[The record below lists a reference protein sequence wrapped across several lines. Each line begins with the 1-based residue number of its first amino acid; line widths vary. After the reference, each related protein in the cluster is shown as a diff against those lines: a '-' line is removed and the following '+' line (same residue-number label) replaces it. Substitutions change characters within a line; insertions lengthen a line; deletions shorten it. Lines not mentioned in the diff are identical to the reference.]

1 MLEIN
6 DRQRM
11 FVDELFL
18 NGFNRVKAYS
28 TVYPDCKGKSVAPA
42 ICQIMKKPHVKEY
55 YNDKYKEFREILSI
69 DKYQILDGLRRQ
81 IELFDNMTELSL
93 KDSLT
98 TREEEKLGRISE
110 LVKGSDIMKAR
121 DMICRII
128 GAYEPEKV
136 EVSNTVYKVGFDLDV
151 NDAEIIP

>member
-1 MLEIN
+1 
-6 DRQRM
+6 
-11 FVDELFL
+11 
-18 NGFNRVKAYS
+18 
-28 TVYPDCKGKSVAPA
+28 
-42 ICQIMKKPHVKEY
+42 
-55 YNDKYKEFREILSI
+55 
-69 DKYQILDGLRRQ
+69 
-81 IELFDNMTELSL
+81 MTELSL

>member
-1 MLEIN
+1 MPDIN

-28 TVYPDCKGKSVAPA
+28 TVYPDCKHSSITPA
-42 ICQIMKKPHVKEY
+42 ICQLMKKEHVKEY

>member
-42 ICQIMKKPHVKEY
+42 ICQMMRKPHVKEY

-69 DKYQILDGLRRQ
+69 DITGVLGILY
-81 IELFDNMTELSL
+81 EAFDIAPSFA
-93 KDSLT
+93 D
-98 TREEEKLGRISE
+98 II
-110 LVKGSDIMKAR
+110 LVCI
-121 DMICRII
+121 
-128 GAYEPEKV
+128 
-136 EVSNTVYKVGFDLDV
+136 VYC
-151 NDAEIIP
+151 